1 MKHKTLIVLD
11 MDETLI
17 YTEDQTIRCCELE
30 RKNPDLYTDDEE
42 PVFFRPHVK
51 EFIDKLL
58 NNNYMEVAVFTASQ
72 RGYAKPIL
80 DKLFDMNVEDNLKLV
95 FYRDKITYTQNY
107 IIDPYGSP
115 KQEVFKDLKKVKK
128 ATGYGFDRM
137 VAVDDKM
144 LYKRQRGNVIV
155 VPDYRAELEDNIL
168 LSTYKKLNL
177 LTKVENVRDYIK
189 NFDVDVEKVN
199 YPALKGGACENK
211 PS

>member
-17 YTEDQTIRCCELE
+17 YTEDQPIRCCRLE

-51 EFIDKLL
+51 EFIDKIL

-107 IIDPYGSP
+107 MIDPYGSP

-177 LTKVENVRDYIK
+177 LTKVENVRDHIK
-189 NFDVDVEKVN
+189 NFDVDVEKIRKN
-199 YPALKGGACENK
+199 IGKERESFSP
-211 PS
+211 